1 MDAAEWSASSFRRA
15 LKYNE
20 KEFDYYEKIIKA
32 PQVVTVDNLAQKRE
46 QLALFRGQFDTAV
59 AMVTQ
64 TIEDLD
70 GLNINID
77 KTLEEIEDY
86 QKNLEGLRLEM
97 IDTRTKNE
105 KVVKNFKALLATD

>member
-1 MDAAEWSASSFRRA
+1 MSRFT
-15 LKYNE
+15 KT
-20 KEFDYYEKIIKA
+20 
-32 PQVVTVDNLAQKRE
+32 PQVVTVDDLSKKRE
-46 QLALFRGQFDTAV
+46 QLALFRGQFNATV

-70 GLNINID
+70 SLNINIE

-97 IDTRTKNE
+97 LDAKGKNE
-105 KVVKNFKALLATD
+105 KVVQNFRALLAVE

>member
-1 MDAAEWSASSFRRA
+1 MNRFV
-15 LKYNE
+15 KT
-20 KEFDYYEKIIKA
+20 
-32 PQVVTVDNLAQKRE
+32 PQVITVDNLAQKRE
-46 QLALFRGQFDTAV
+46 QLALFRGQFNATV

-70 GLNINID
+70 NLNINID

-86 QKNLEGLRLEM
+86 QKNLEGLRREM